1 MIPQYF
7 PITIRQ
13 RIDKD
18 LYMPSG
24 NIVYSHG
31 KYDVPMS
38 GLSCTTKL
46 TPLASSPYS
55 YINTR
60 FPHVYIKND
69 VYPGNT
75 ITLSWNEN

>member
-1 MIPQYF
+1 MCLSDTLKGIDLDTAKPQMI
-7 PITIRQ
+7 
-13 RIDKD
+13 
-18 LYMPSG
+18 
-24 NIVYSHG
+24 HG

-75 ITLSWNEN
+75 ITHFLE